1 MLKTA
6 IFVSTLIVYIFI
18 VRIGFKELF
27 KAKST
32 VGLKFAKSLT
42 LIVGV
47 TIITYS
53 YLNQFEATKDIS
65 KTLLQ
70 SGSLIIALA
79 TFSCQ
84 QVLGNI
90 ISGLMLS
97 AMKPFEI
104 GDKITLI
111 STSGSIVTE
120 GVVKSMNIRHVTF
133 QKPDGKID
141 YVSNAVVDSCIIE
154 NSNVSVNNGRMFVI
168 ECDFES
174 DVDRAIEIV
183 GEMVETCPFTVSK
196 DTAEVP
202 AAKIRCANITPNGY
216 EIKTCVWAANIDDSF
231 DAFDWLNRNVP
242 KAWAKENI
250 HIPYNTVS
258 IKEDVNVKKN

>member
-1 MLKTA
+1 MLTTA
-6 IFVSTLIVYIFI
+6 IFISSLVIYVLVVRLI
-18 VRIGFKELF
+18 FKILS

-32 VGLKFAKSLT
+32 VGVKFAKSLT

-47 TIITYS
+47 TIITYM
-53 YLNQFEATKDIS
+53 YLNQFEATKDVS
-65 KTLLQ
+65 TTLLQ

-84 QVLGNI
+84 QVLGNV

-120 GVVKSMNIRHVTF
+120 GVIKSMNIRHVTF

-154 NSNVSVNNGRMFVI
+154 NSNVSVNNGRIFSINCSFDSDI
-168 ECDFES
+168 E
-174 DVDRAIEIV
+174 RAIEIV
-183 GEMVETCPFTVSK
+183 GEMVDACPFTVPK
-196 DTAEVP
+196 DTSEVP
-202 AAKIRCANITPNGY
+202 SAKIRCSSLGQNGY

-231 DAFDWLNRNVP
+231 DAFDWLNRHIP
-242 KAWAKENI
+242 KEWAKENI
-250 HIPYNTVS
+250 RIPYNTLS
-258 IKEDVNVKKN
+258 LKEDSDVKKD